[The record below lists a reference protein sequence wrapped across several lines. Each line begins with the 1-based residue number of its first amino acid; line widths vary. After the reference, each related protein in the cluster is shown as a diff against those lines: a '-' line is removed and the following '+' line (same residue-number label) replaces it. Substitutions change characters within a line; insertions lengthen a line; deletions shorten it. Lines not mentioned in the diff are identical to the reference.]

1 MSILVTGATGT
12 IGSLVVQGLAAAGA
26 EVSAF
31 VRTSGKQR
39 FPAGVKEVVGDLT
52 DVASLR
58 AALSSVRTLFLLN
71 AVTPDEVTQALVAL
85 NLAREAGIERV
96 VYLSVI
102 HADKFTNVPHFT
114 GKHTVERMI
123 ESLDIPATILRPAY
137 FMQNERMVQQVIQ
150 GYGVYPMPIGSTGV
164 AMIDARDIA
173 DVAVAE
179 LLRRDRAPAPSP
191 RATLDLVGPELL
203 TGASVAK
210 IWSAALGREVTYGGL
225 RRGNGL
231 LDEVGVL
238 AQRTAE
244 HGLQAIR
251 CAVRT
256 VHAELLNSRHHQ
268 AHVVGKPGWPQRGHL
283 SFEGRHVVSAVSH
296 FATERGTPDLG
307 HRRSSQPLGP
317 DQLQRH
323 TR

>member
-12 IGSLVVQGLAAAGA
+12 IGSLVVHGLAAAGA
-26 EVSAF
+26 QVNAF
-31 VRTSGKQR
+31 VRTPGKQR

-71 AVTPDEVTQALVAL
+71 AVTPDEVTQGLVAL
-85 NLAREAGIERV
+85 NLAQEAGIERV

-114 GKHTVERMI
+114 GKHAVERMI

-173 DVAVAE
+173 DIAVAE
-179 LLRRDRAPAPSP
+179 LLRRDRALAPSP
-191 RATLDLVGPELL
+191 RVTLELVGPERL
-203 TGASVAK
+203 TGESVAK
-210 IWSAALGREVTYGGL
+210 IWRAALGREVAYGGDDVAAFE
-225 RRGNGL
+225 GQMAS
-231 LDEVGVL
+231 L
-238 AQRTAE
+238 APSWLAYDMRLMMAGIQKFGM
-244 HGLQAIR
+244 HGADGAADRLQAM
-251 CAVRT
+251 
-256 VHAELLNSRHHQ
+256 
-268 AHVVGKPGWPQRGHL
+268 
-283 SFEGRHVVSAVSH
+283 
-296 FATERGTPDLG
+296 LG
-307 HRRSSQPLGP
+307 HPLRKYT
-317 DQLQRH
+317 DFVKEAIAAS
-323 TR
+323 

>member
-12 IGSLVVQGLAAAGA
+12 IGSLVVQGLARAGA

-31 VRTSGKQR
+31 VRTPGKQS

-52 DVASLR
+52 DVPSMR

-85 NLAREAGIERV
+85 SLAREAGIERI

-102 HADKFTNVPHFT
+102 HADKFTDVPHFT

-150 GYGVYPMPIGSTGV
+150 GYGVYPMPIGSSGV

-179 LLRRDRAPAPSP
+179 LLRRDLAAAPLP
-191 RATLDLVGPELL
+191 RVTLELVGPERL
-203 TGASVAK
+203 TGESVAEV
-210 IWSAALGREVTYGGL
+210 WSAALGREVAYGGDDVAAFEAQMAAL
-225 RRGNGL
+225 GPSW
-231 LDEVGVL
+231 L
-238 AQRTAE
+238 AYDMRLMMAGIQKFGM
-244 HGLQAIR
+244 HGADGAADRLQAILGR
-251 CAVRT
+251 PLRKYSDFVKET
-256 VHAELLNSRHHQ
+256 VAAS
-268 AHVVGKPGWPQRGHL
+268 
-283 SFEGRHVVSAVSH
+283 
-296 FATERGTPDLG
+296 
-307 HRRSSQPLGP
+307 
-317 DQLQRH
+317 
-323 TR
+323 

>member
-31 VRTSGKQR
+31 VRTPGKQR

-52 DVASLR
+52 DVPSLR

-96 VYLSVI
+96 VYLSVL

-123 ESLDIPATILRPAY
+123 ESLDIAATVLRPAY
-137 FMQNERMVQQVIQ
+137 FMQNERMVQPVIQ

-179 LLRRDRAPAPSP
+179 LLRRDRAPAPLP
-191 RATLDLVGPELL
+191 RATLELVGPERL

-210 IWSAALGREVTYGGL
+210 IWSAALGREVTYGGDDVAAFE
-225 RRGNGL
+225 GQMATSAPSW
-231 LDEVGVL
+231 L
-238 AQRTAE
+238 AYDMRLMMAGIQTFGM
-244 HGLQAIR
+244 HGADGAADRVQAILGR
-251 CAVRT
+251 PLRKYTDFVKEAIAV
-256 VHAELLNSRHHQ
+256 
-268 AHVVGKPGWPQRGHL
+268 
-283 SFEGRHVVSAVSH
+283 
-296 FATERGTPDLG
+296 
-307 HRRSSQPLGP
+307 
-317 DQLQRH
+317 
-323 TR
+323 

>member
-26 EVSAF
+26 QVNPF
-31 VRTSGKQR
+31 VRTPGKQS
-39 FPAGVKEVVGDLT
+39 FPAGVTEVVGDLT
-52 DVASLR
+52 DVPSVR

-71 AVTPDEVTQALVAL
+71 AVTPDEVTQGLVAL
-85 NLAREAGIERV
+85 NLAHEAGIERV

-179 LLRRDRAPAPSP
+179 LLRRDRALAPSP

-203 TGASVAK
+203 TAESVVK
-210 IWSAALGREVTYGGL
+210 IWSAALGREVTYGGNDVAAFERQMASL
-225 RRGNGL
+225 GPSW
-231 LDEVGVL
+231 L
-238 AQRTAE
+238 AYDMRLMMAGIQKFGM
-244 HGLQAIR
+244 HGADGAADRLQAM
-251 CAVRT
+251 
-256 VHAELLNSRHHQ
+256 L
-268 AHVVGKPGWPQRGHL
+268 
-283 SFEGRHVVSAVSH
+283 GR
-296 FATERGTPDLG
+296 
-307 HRRSSQPLGP
+307 PLRKYT
-317 DQLQRH
+317 DFVKEAIAAS
-323 TR
+323 

>member
-31 VRTSGKQR
+31 VRTPGKQS
-39 FPAGVKEVVGDLT
+39 FPAGVGEVVGDLT

-58 AALSSVRTLFLLN
+58 AALSPARTLFLLN

-85 NLAREAGIERV
+85 NVARDAGIERI

-102 HADKFTNVPHFT
+102 HADKFTHVPHFT

-123 ESLDIPATILRPAY
+123 ESLDMPATILRPAY

-150 GYGVYPMPIGSTGV
+150 GYGIYPMPIGSAGV

-179 LLRRDRAPAPSP
+179 LLRRDRAPAPLP
-191 RATLDLVGPELL
+191 RVTLELVGPERL
-203 TGASVAK
+203 TGASVAR
-210 IWSAALGREVTYGGL
+210 IWSAALGRDVAYGGDDVAAFEGQMAAL
-225 RRGNGL
+225 GPSW
-231 LDEVGVL
+231 L
-238 AQRTAE
+238 AYDMRLMMSGIQKFGM
-244 HGLQAIR
+244 HGADGAADRLQAMLGR
-251 CAVRT
+251 PLRSYADFVKEAV
-256 VHAELLNSRHHQ
+256 A
-268 AHVVGKPGWPQRGHL
+268 A
-283 SFEGRHVVSAVSH
+283 A
-296 FATERGTPDLG
+296 
-307 HRRSSQPLGP
+307 
-317 DQLQRH
+317 
-323 TR
+323 